1 LAEEIVILPQSAIS
15 TFLFP
20 VFLNHFVPKIT
31 CLATHKH
38 WDVWPSIF
46 SVHRWLWIINRRWIP
61 NT

>member
-1 LAEEIVILPQSAIS
+1 LPQSAIS

-20 VFLNHFVPKIT
+20 TFLNHFVPKIT

-46 SVHRWLWIINRRWIP
+46 SVHRWLWIINHRWIP
-61 NT
+61 DT